1 MIDYA
6 QFTPLSALLGG
17 ALIGCSAFL
26 LLYLNGRISG
36 ISGIAS
42 RLLEKPKQSTTASWL
57 FVAGLIT
64 GSAVASSAFSLP
76 VPKIDNSWPLII
88 ASGLLVGFGSVYGS
102 GCTSGHGVCGLARL
116 SRRSLVS
123 VPIFM
128 LAAVLSYYLLS
139 QVS

>member
-1 MIDYA
+1 MINYA
-6 QFTPLSALLGG
+6 EFTPMNALMGG

-42 RLLEKPKQSTTASWL
+42 RILGKPTESTAPSWL
-57 FVAGLIT
+57 FIFGLIT
-64 GSAVASSAFSLP
+64 GSALASNIFSLP

-116 SRRSLVS
+116 SKRSLVS

-128 LAAVLSYYLLS
+128 LAAVISYYLLS
-139 QVS
+139 VVS

>member
-1 MIDYA
+1 
-6 QFTPLSALLGG
+6 
-17 ALIGCSAFL
+17 
-26 LLYLNGRISG
+26 LYLNGRISG

-42 RLLEKPKQSTTASWL
+42 RILGKPTESTVSSWL
-57 FVAGLIT
+57 FIFGLIT
-64 GSAVASSAFSLP
+64 GSALASNIFSLP

-116 SRRSLVS
+116 SKRSLVS

-128 LAAVLSYYLLS
+128 LAAVISYYLLS
-139 QVS
+139 VVS

>member
-1 MIDYA
+1 MINYA

-17 ALIGCSAFL
+17 VLIGCSAFL

-42 RLLEKPKQSTTASWL
+42 KILGKSSESTVPSWL
-57 FVAGLIT
+57 FIAGLIV
-64 GSAVASSAFSLP
+64 GSALASNAFSLP
-76 VPKIDNSWPLII
+76 APKIDNSWPLII
-88 ASGLLVGFGSVYGS
+88 SSGLLVGFGSVYGS

-128 LAAVLSYYLLS
+128 LAAVLSYFLLS
-139 QVS
+139 TVS

>member
-1 MIDYA
+1 MINYA

-36 ISGIAS
+36 ISGITS
-42 RLLEKPKQSTTASWL
+42 KILGKPTQSTIPSWL
-57 FVAGLIT
+57 FICGLIV
-64 GSAVASSAFSLP
+64 GSALASNAFSLP
-76 VPKIDNSWPLII
+76 VPNIDSSWVLII
-88 ASGLLVGFGSVYGS
+88 SSGILVGFGSVYGS

-116 SRRSLVS
+116 SKRSLVS

-128 LAAVLSYYLLS
+128 LAAVISYYLLS
-139 QVS
+139 VVS